1 MRVIVH
7 ANDHCSHNLIRHP
20 AVKWIRCG
28 SSEGM
33 ARAVTVNRAEAMS
46 SLLAVPA

>member
-1 MRVIVH
+1 MSQ
-7 ANDHCSHNLIRHP
+7 DHRTARAELTIIC
-20 AVKWIRCG
+20 VGCG